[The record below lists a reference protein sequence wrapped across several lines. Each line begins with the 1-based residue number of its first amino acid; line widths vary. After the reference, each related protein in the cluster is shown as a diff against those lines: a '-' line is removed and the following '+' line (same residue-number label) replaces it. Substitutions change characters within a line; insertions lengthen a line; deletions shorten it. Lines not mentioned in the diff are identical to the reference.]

1 MAQASLN
8 AGLAFTNAILGAT
21 HAMSHQVG
29 GLLDAPHGVVN
40 GVLLPHVI
48 RYNAAESP
56 ERFVDLARS
65 AGLQV
70 DGVPGV
76 RGGRDARRARPRA
89 GRRRRRAPG
98 PARAR
103 RRRERV
109 PRLALN
115 TLDDACLTT
124 NPRAA
129 SVRRRGEALPGGPLM
144 PPTHR

>member
-56 ERFVDLARS
+56 EPVRR
-65 AGLQV
+65 
-70 DGVPGV
+70 PGPV
-76 RGGRDARRARPRA
+76 RRASRSTGCPTCEAAEMLAVHVRRA
-89 GRRRRRAPG
+89 GRRRRRARG
-98 PARAR
+98 ACASSASTRA
-103 RRRERV
+103 
-109 PRLALN
+109 
-115 TLDDACLTT
+115 T
-124 NPRAA
+124 
-129 SVRRRGEALPGGPLM
+129 SRGW
-144 PPTHR
+144 R

>member
-48 RYNAAESP
+48 RYNAQESP

-65 AGLQV
+65 AGLPV
-70 DGVPGV
+70 DGLPGR
-76 RGGRDARRARPRA
+76 RGRRDARRARAASWPTTSA
-89 GRRRRRAPG
+89 CPGACASSASTRAPY
-98 PARAR
+98 
-103 RRRERV
+103 
-109 PRLALN
+109 
-115 TLDDACLTT
+115 
-124 NPRAA
+124 
-129 SVRRRGEALPGGPLM
+129 PGW
-144 PPTHR
+144 R